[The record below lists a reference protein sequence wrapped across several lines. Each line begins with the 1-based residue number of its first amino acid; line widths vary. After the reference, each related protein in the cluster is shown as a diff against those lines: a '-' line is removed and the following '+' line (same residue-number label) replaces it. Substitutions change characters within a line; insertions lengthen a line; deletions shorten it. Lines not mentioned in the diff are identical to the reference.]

1 MLFAAFIGCVIS
13 VVMSGSGQALVAED
27 FAIEATAVNT
37 FPTVRPLL
45 RAASVDGRD
54 LLVSELG
61 MKKRQ
66 RDAFLSRSSVL
77 ARINSPGFW
86 KALRGLRI
94 ARGMSSR
101 QIFTLVTNGI
111 ATKLESADFM
121 SAFNTLFDR
130 FTSKQVVT
138 LMSDSVAAGL
148 EHPRFMTAFNA
159 LFDRFTSKQVVTLMS
174 NSVAARLEDPRF
186 MTAFNALF
194 DRFTSM
200 QAVTLIKGPVIARS
214 LSPIWSNTAFGASER
229 SDQHC
234 AYCTTRCPQPRAQH
248 EPAPR
253 PSSRAQRA
261 TLYGARS
268 WGRHS

>member
-1 MLFAAFIGCVIS
+1 MLLAVVTGCITVL
-13 VVMSGSGQALVAED
+13 VMSGSGQTFVAED
-27 FAIEATAVNT
+27 SAIEVTAFHT
-37 FPTVRPLL
+37 FPTDRPRL
-45 RAASVDGRD
+45 REASVDGRD

-101 QIFTLVTNGI
+101 QIFTLVTNGV
-111 ATKLESADFM
+111 APKLESADFM

-159 LFDRFTSKQVVTLMS
+159 LLDRLV
-174 NSVAARLEDPRF
+174 DP
-186 MTAFNALF
+186 T
-194 DRFTSM
+194 
-200 QAVTLIKGPVIARS
+200 
-214 LSPIWSNTAFGASER
+214 
-229 SDQHC
+229 
-234 AYCTTRCPQPRAQH
+234 
-248 EPAPR
+248 
-253 PSSRAQRA
+253 
-261 TLYGARS
+261 
-268 WGRHS
+268 